1 MTENSKK
8 TGFGCKYFRPLEG
21 DFSLS
26 GRNEGCSGCVYF
38 SSKNCRRHSL
48 DEIPDFYDLQ

>member
-1 MTENSKK
+1 MIKSCKK
-8 TGFGCKYFRPLEG
+8 TNCRCKYYRPLEG

-26 GRNEGCSGCVYF
+26 EGNEGCGSCVYF

-48 DEIPDFYDLQ
+48 DEIPDFFEQQ